1 MEVFSRYVLSPVWQ
15 TTTAGFRHFIL
26 VSIWAWI
33 LLDRRS
39 RCQRHLFHWSYDEQE
54 LLLPTTTTTTTKIN
68 LKKKVDTFALDV
80 LFRDECMFPSV
91 ESEPSLTRRRLRSC
105 VGMWCLDLASGKV
118 KEKKGSP
125 HFGDH
130 SLTLALVD
138 DGCALSAFRAS
149 LMSSYCWTKVTRPVA
164 CIQNGEFSIWLL
176 WRRRRRKKIT
186 IGLLG
191 ALFTVA
197 SWYPQTSVRYPVSPS
212 RLEICCAT
220 LPRTVSPP

>member
-1 MEVFSRYVLSPVWQ
+1 MSLNSARQTEQMSASPVPLILWWTRI
-15 TTTAGFRHFIL
+15 TTTNNNNNNKNKF
-26 VSIWAWI
+26 
-33 LLDRRS
+33 
-39 RCQRHLFHWSYDEQE
+39 
-54 LLLPTTTTTTTKIN
+54 
-68 LKKKVDTFALDV
+68 KKKSGYVRAGCPFPWWMYVPVRRVGAQLDAQAATQLCGDV
-80 LFRDECMFPSV
+80 MCWP
-91 ESEPSLTRRRLRSC
+91 
-105 VGMWCLDLASGKV
+105 GSGKV

-176 WRRRRRKKIT
+176 WRRRRRRKKIT